1 MKKVIALILA
11 LMMVLALA
19 ACGGDNN
26 KGDKD
31 AASNLTEEQLVEKL
45 TAICDGKTGEMM
57 VENIALSTLA
67 ENAGGKPA
75 DFFGTWFPGA
85 SLPDGTLVAVNQA
98 MMMGQAHIVFLIQ
111 PASGT
116 KAEDYA
122 KELESKANP
131 SWNVCTTADFV
142 KYEVKDGLILFVMT
156 TTKDGSPIDA
166 QGFIDA
172 FKA

>member
-1 MKKVIALILA
+1 MKKVIALTLA

-19 ACGGDNN
+19 ACGGNN
-26 KGDKD
+26 NQEDKD
-31 AASNLTEEQLVEKL
+31 RLTEEQLVDKL
-45 TAICDGKTGEMM
+45 AAICDGKTGEMM

-85 SLPDGTLVAVNQA
+85 SLPDGTLVAINQA

-111 PASGT
+111 PAAGT

-122 KELESKANP
+122 KELEAKANP